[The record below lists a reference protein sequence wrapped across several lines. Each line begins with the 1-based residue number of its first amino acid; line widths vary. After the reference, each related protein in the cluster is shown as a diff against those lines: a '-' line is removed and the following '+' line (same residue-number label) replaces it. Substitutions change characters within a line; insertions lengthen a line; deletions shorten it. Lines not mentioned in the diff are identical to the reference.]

1 MAKLHIL
8 SGPDKGQT
16 FEVGTDP
23 VYVGRSAHNTIKMS
37 DGTVSRRHLK
47 ILMKGNR
54 FFIKDLGSEN
64 GTFISGREA
73 SAGVDIEVAE
83 GVPIVIGMS
92 VICLGERCL
101 EYVRP
106 VLDSMQL
113 STEISKKSGVFQQ
126 HESMTT
132 QKIMELV
139 YKVSDLMKERLS
151 IDEILERVLEYIFD
165 FLKNIDRGVILL
177 IDEKTGEISKVSSKL
192 RDTSE
197 DATVYCQDVVERV
210 IKEGRG
216 VVVPDVEAE
225 EQDDLI
231 DTVKLSKIESVM
243 CVPLMS
249 GSRIKGAIYVD
260 SLKEPFGFRREDLSL
275 FTDLGRRAAL
285 AVENALLHQTFDIS
299 LED

>member
-1 MAKLHIL
+1 MAKLYIL
-8 SGPDKGQT
+8 SGPDKGQS
-16 FEVGTDP
+16 FEVGSDP

-37 DGTVSRRHLK
+37 DKAVSRRHLK
-47 ILMKGNR
+47 ILSRDNR
-54 FFIKDLGSEN
+54 YFIKDLESEN
-64 GTFISGREA
+64 GTFISGREI
-73 SAGVDIEVAE
+73 SAGLDVEFAE

-101 EYVRP
+101 ENVRP
-106 VLDSMQL
+106 VLDSMEL
-113 STEISKKSGVFQQ
+113 STNISEKSGVFQQ
-126 HESMTT
+126 HETMTT

-151 IDEILERVLEYIFD
+151 TDEILEKILEYIFD
-165 FLKNIDRGVILL
+165 FLQSIDRGVILL
-177 IDEKTGEISKVSSKL
+177 IDEETGEISKVSSKL
-192 RDTSE
+192 RDTSG

-225 EQDDLI
+225 EQDDLV

-249 GSRIKGAIYVD
+249 GSQIKGAIYVD

-285 AVENALLHQTFDIS
+285 AVENALLHQTFNKG

>member
-1 MAKLHIL
+1 MAKLYIL
-8 SGPDKGQT
+8 SGPDMGQS
-16 FEVGTDP
+16 FEVGSDP
-23 VYVGRSAHNTIKMS
+23 VYVGRSAHNTIKIS
-37 DGTVSRRHLK
+37 DKAVSRRHLK
-47 ILMKGNR
+47 ILKRGHR
-54 FFIKDLGSEN
+54 YFIKDLESEN
-64 GTFISGREA
+64 GTFISGREV
-73 SAGVDIEVAE
+73 SAGVDTEIDE

-101 EYVRP
+101 ENVRP
-106 VLDSMQL
+106 VLDSMEL
-113 STEISKKSGVFQQ
+113 STKISEKSGVFQQ

-139 YKVSDLMKERLS
+139 YKVSDLMNERLS
-151 IDEILERVLEYIFD
+151 TDEILEKILEYIFD
-165 FLKNIDRGVILL
+165 FLRNIDRGVILL

-225 EQDDLI
+225 EEDDLV

-243 CVPLMS
+243 CVPVMS
-249 GSRIKGAIYVD
+249 GSQIMGAIYVD

-285 AVENALLHQTFDIS
+285 AVENALLQQTFDRAP
-299 LED
+299 EG

>member
-1 MAKLHIL
+1 MAKLYIL
-8 SGPDKGQT
+8 SGPDKGQS
-16 FEVGTDP
+16 FEVGRDP

-37 DGTVSRRHLK
+37 DKAVSRRHLK
-47 ILMKGNR
+47 ILMRGNR
-54 FFIKDLGSEN
+54 YFIKDLESEN
-64 GTFISGREA
+64 GTFISGKEVIG
-73 SAGVDIEVAE
+73 GVDIEVAE
-83 GVPIVIGMS
+83 GVPIVIGMT

-101 EYVRP
+101 ENVRP
-106 VLDSMQL
+106 VLDSMEL
-113 STEISKKSGVFQQ
+113 STNISEESGVFQQ

-132 QKIMELV
+132 QKVMELI

-151 IDEILERVLEYIFD
+151 TDEILEKILEYIFD
-165 FLKNIDRGVILL
+165 FLKSIDRGVILL
-177 IDEKTGEISKVSSKL
+177 IDERTGEISKVSSKL

-197 DATVYCQDVVERV
+197 EATVYCQDVVERV
-210 IKEGRG
+210 IREGRG

-249 GSRIKGAIYVD
+249 GSQIKGAIYVD
-260 SLKEPFGFRREDLSL
+260 SLKEPFGFRKEDLSL

-285 AVENALLHQTFDIS
+285 AVENALLHQTFEKS